1 MNNNKRDGHQQ
12 WPDYQYQPIF
22 QDFKR
27 TINPEEEEEEQHQHF
42 STLHPIL
49 KRSKKKQFYQLLKKK
64 STNQLRRYDDM
75 NTILHSAVHEI
86 PLSTLIWMDQLV
98 PGEAAMKLVKV

>member
-1 MNNNKRDGHQQ
+1 MKGEKEKSSYNLLSHNKQQQKQHIKTNSTTNNMTNKHKQQEEDGHQQ

-42 STLHPIL
+42 
-49 KRSKKKQFYQLLKKK
+49 Q
-64 STNQLRRYDDM
+64 
-75 NTILHSAVHEI
+75 HSI
-86 PLSTLIWMDQLV
+86 QS
-98 PGEAAMKLVKV
+98 

>member
-27 TINPEEEEEEQHQHF
+27 TMNPEEEEEEEQHQHF
-42 STLHPIL
+42 
-49 KRSKKKQFYQLLKKK
+49 Q
-64 STNQLRRYDDM
+64 
-75 NTILHSAVHEI
+75 HSI
-86 PLSTLIWMDQLV
+86 QS
-98 PGEAAMKLVKV
+98 